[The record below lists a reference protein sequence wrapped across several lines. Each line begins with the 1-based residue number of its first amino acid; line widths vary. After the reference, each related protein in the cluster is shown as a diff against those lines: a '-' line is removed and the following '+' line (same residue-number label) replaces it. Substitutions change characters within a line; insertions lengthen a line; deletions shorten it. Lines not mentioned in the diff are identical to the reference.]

1 MIGKKTKIVIIS
13 LIVFLLGS
21 AAWFDF
27 VFLKYNANVFEDQ
40 LMAAGRISDVVIVFN
55 SGGWGTI
62 PFDRAGDFNP
72 IIYNT
77 QALLEN
83 YHYKVSVVPYYR
95 TKETVF
101 ARIASLKEVI
111 FGYPDSSKAL
121 GQKID
126 IFLRDNPN
134 KKIILAGLSN
144 GAAFVNATM
153 ADFKDNSRVLAIEF
167 GAPFSKYDIKA
178 DNILS
183 IANNEDVLAQGDI
196 GPLFLA
202 VIKSPFVYAFSWIQG
217 KPISYTEAIKIKGH
231 SYSWLDVEPQLTS
244 FISQRFD

>member
-13 LIVFLLGS
+13 LIVFFLGS
-21 AAWFDF
+21 ITWFDF
-27 VFLKYNANVFEDQ
+27 VFLRYNANVFEDQ
-40 LMAAGRISDVVIVFN
+40 LMAAGKTSDIVIVFN

-62 PFDRAGDFNP
+62 PFDKAGDFNP

-77 QALLEN
+77 QALLES
-83 YHYKVSVVPYYR
+83 YHYKVSIVPYYR

-101 ARIASLKEVI
+101 ARVASLKEII
-111 FGYPDSSKAL
+111 FGFPDSSKTL
-121 GQKID
+121 GEKIN
-126 IFLRDNPN
+126 IFLEENPN

-153 ADFKDNSRVLAIEF
+153 ADFKNNNRVAAIEF

-183 IANNEDVLAQGDI
+183 VANTGDVLAQGAI
-196 GPLFLA
+196 GSLALA
-202 VIKSPFVYAFSWIQG
+202 VIKSPFIYVFSWAEG

-231 SYSWLDVEPQLTS
+231 SYPWLDVESQLTN
-244 FISQRFD
+244 FIAQRFD